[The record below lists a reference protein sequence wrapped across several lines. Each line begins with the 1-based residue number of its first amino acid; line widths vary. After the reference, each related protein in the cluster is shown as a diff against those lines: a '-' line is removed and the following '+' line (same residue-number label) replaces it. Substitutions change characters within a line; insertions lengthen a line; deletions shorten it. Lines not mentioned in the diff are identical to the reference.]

1 MRTFTK
7 LFSLLNAGE
16 RKEAYF
22 LLIMLLLMA
31 LLDMIGVASIL
42 PFITVITNPSL
53 IETNLFLKKMFEI
66 SETFGVENNQQ
77 FLIALGFT
85 CFVLLIVSLI
95 FKALTTYLQLRFVH
109 MREYSIGRHSRRIFA
124 STICWFLN
132 RNSAELAKTIL
143 SEVNQIMGNGIR
155 PIVDLI
161 ARGMII
167 IAIVTL
173 LIIVD
178 PIIAISVSFLLLS
191 AYLIIFILLKDISV
205 ELEVFV

>member
-1 MRTFTK
+1 
-7 LFSLLNAGE
+7 
-16 RKEAYF
+16 
-22 LLIMLLLMA
+22 
-31 LLDMIGVASIL
+31 
-42 PFITVITNPSL
+42 
-53 IETNLFLKKMFEI
+53 
-66 SETFGVENNQQ
+66 
-77 FLIALGFT
+77 
-85 CFVLLIVSLI
+85 
-95 FKALTTYLQLRFVH
+95 
-109 MREYSIGRHSRRIFA
+109 MREYSIGRRIVEGYLRQPY
-124 STICWFLN
+124 SWFLN

-191 AYLIIFILLKDISV
+191 AYLIIFYIVKRYLSRIGSVRLKSNELRFLAISEALVLLKK
-205 ELEVFV
+205 LN